1 MPRFVF
7 PIFVALAALMVLP
20 LFVESNETLNAQ
32 DAAKPADHVSYALGL
47 NVGASL
53 GQQGLKAEDIKSADF
68 ISGIVDGIAL
78 KGADL
83 KLTEAEIQAALETLE
98 KRLVERTQSAAKE
111 NLAKSQAFLDANK
124 AKDGVQTLPSGL
136 QYQELKK
143 GTGAQPK
150 QNSRVTVHY
159 EGKLIDGKIFDSS
172 IERKEPATFGVT
184 QVIPG
189 WTEALQRM
197 RVGDKWK
204 LVIPPDLAYGEQGR
218 PGIPPNA
225 ALVFEV
231 ELLKVE

>member
-1 MPRFVF
+1 MPRYVF
-7 PIFVALAALMVLP
+7 PIFVALTALMVLP

-32 DAAKPADHVSYALGL
+32 EAAKPADSISYALGL

-53 GQQGLKAEDIKSADF
+53 SSQGLKSDDLKTADF
-68 ISGIVDGIAL
+68 LTGLMDAL
-78 KGADL
+78 KSEKP
-83 KLTEAEIQAALETLE
+83 KLTDAELQSAFETLE
-98 KRLVERTQSAAKE
+98 KRIGERTQSLAKE
-111 NLAKSQAFLDANK
+111 NLAKSQAFLEANK
-124 AKDGVQTLPSGL
+124 GKDGVQTLPSGL

-150 QNSRVTVHY
+150 QTSKVTVHY

-172 IERKEPATFGVT
+172 IERKEPASFGVT

-204 LVIPPDLAYGEQGR
+204 LVIPPNLAYGEAGR
-218 PGIPPNA
+218 PGIPPNS
-225 ALVFEV
+225 ALIFEV